1 VIASFASNV
10 RRETGSC
17 GGLPMRKGRG
27 MRIKWFVAAAC
38 CAIAVMAIGASGAFA
53 GEVTGNGKPL
63 WTNTQDWSAEVHTLH
78 GASACAF
85 SGQEDLQFP
94 ANPEYDPNVVVGHA
108 QSWGQIPKEVRD
120 FLTSIGSN
128 PGIACNPTK
137 SAGEPS

>member
-1 VIASFASNV
+1 MSIRS
-10 RRETGSC
+10 
-17 GGLPMRKGRG
+17 
-27 MRIKWFVAAAC
+27 FVAAAF
-38 CAIAVMAIGASGAFA
+38 CAIAVMGVGATAAFA

-63 WTNTQDWSAEVHTLH
+63 WTNTQDWSAEFHTLH

-94 ANPEYDPNVVVGHA
+94 ANPEYDPNAGHA
-108 QSWGQIPKEVRD
+108 QSWGQIPKADRD

-137 SAGEPS
+137 SEGEPA